1 MVGTRAT
8 KQSIGLIISL
18 PLLVGAV
25 SVCSHLS
32 IALADN
38 SAAEVKIARY
48 IGQSTIQDSATS
60 ISEDNIG
67 LLKVTS
73 SDGNASAQINVPV
86 HPENHTP

>member
-8 KQSIGLIISL
+8 KQSIGQIISF

-25 SVCSHLS
+25 SVFSHLS

-48 IGQSTIQDSATS
+48 IEQPP
-60 ISEDNIG
+60 N
-67 LLKVTS
+67 
-73 SDGNASAQINVPV
+73 
-86 HPENHTP
+86 